1 MSKTISYV
9 HDFLKLN
16 PSIKSNVLYLNIYND
31 ILSTNT
37 VVECMNIFI
46 NQCKLYPCGILLL
59 LDLNTDINLFAPYI
73 VVIKK
78 MLRTDLLDVYLSR
91 IIKENDGYINR
102 AFIRL
107 INYTMWLNPAR
118 YKESIKVLMSNK
130 IIGKIIDYSSWKNI
144 SSDFYK
150 EKYPNDNYTFVLL
163 ELFVYKKS
171 LSNNYVYYNWINNKF
186 SIVNWKTLY
195 NIYYKQ
201 LKDRN
206 FNFKTE

>member
-9 HDFLKLN
+9 HDFLRLN

-91 IIKENDGYINR
+91 ITKENDGFINR

-107 INYTMWLNPAR
+107 INYTMWLNPVR
-118 YKESIKVLMSNK
+118 YKESIKVIMANK

-144 SSDFYK
+144 SSEFYK
-150 EKYPNDNYTFVLL
+150 EKYPNDNMTFVML

-201 LKDRN
+201 LKYRN
-206 FNFKTE
+206 FTF